1 MRLYKYLSRD
11 RIDVLATR
19 RIRYTQPGAFNDLF
33 ETKPLSSKI
42 IDDDEARRNVD
53 DIWPDTLRKT
63 YAELPPEVKAVL
75 PYDMVAAVAGPYMK
89 SFRAH
94 VPEVL
99 ATFTPMVRQVMA
111 ETFDKMLGIM
121 SLTEKPD
128 NLLMWSHYASAH
140 EGYVIGFDSAHP
152 YFDQRKSPEDEFRH
166 LRKVQ
171 YRAARPTAPLAT
183 LDGVDIFLVK
193 SVEWEYEHEWRIMRP
208 LTDAAETIPGV
219 PLPICL
225 FDYPAAAVLEVIL
238 GARMDATWTATLTVA
253 LKQGGH
259 FSHVELLRATPD
271 EGQGK
276 IGLKRIGI

>member
-1 MRLYKYLSRD
+1 LYKYLSGD

-19 RIRYTQPGAFNDLF
+19 RIRHTQPGAFNDLF

-42 IDDDEARRNVD
+42 VDDDEARRKLD
-53 DIWPDTLRKT
+53 EIWPDTLRKA

-75 PYDMVAAVAGPYMK
+75 PNDMAAAMAEPYMK
-89 SFRAH
+89 SVRAQ

-99 ATFTPMVRQVMA
+99 ATFTPMVRQSLA

-121 SLTEKPD
+121 SLTEKSD

-166 LRKVQ
+166 LRKVE

-193 SVEWEYEHEWRIMRP
+193 SVEWEYEQEWRIMRP
-208 LTDAAETIPGV
+208 LADAAETIPGV

-238 GARMDATWTATLTVA
+238 GARMDATRAAAVVAA

-259 FSHVELLRATPD
+259 FSHVEVFRATPD
-271 EGQGK
+271 EAEGK
-276 IGLKRIGI
+276 IAFKRIGI